1 MNVSKVEAEKE
12 DPEQVRDQNIGAE
25 ETKSKERS
33 RQNYIKIKSKT
44 DEKLNL
50 EKAVGE
56 KFNLEEAESTDVANI
71 GLQDEDVQ
79 PLGGEKSTDQKLEVK
94 TVENEVIVSSQA
106 IGSTAQLSE
115 AELLRI
121 CWKDC
126 KSLAEYRNSLCKFL
140 GLMQDVTV
148 TEMDNSKEVL
158 FKFPSKKKLLKVLR
172 MMSKKGTNSLEKL
185 KVAMPRVE
193 LIVSKFFKKKYGLLF
208 AGKKAPI
215 SQVKKDF
222 AKYGEV
228 EIEVRSQVC
237 VLWFD
242 SKMSFYKTLTDPRT
256 AAYKLIPCVLN
267 FKFSTESAPI
277 KPQVSV
283 TKEFMMKATIEAPP
297 VEESQEIESVTS
309 FMLTEREIFG
319 FIWKNQ
325 RGKTDIRDDQVI
337 SRQLTNF
344 IKNVQCQGLSVD
356 EDGLSVTFSSLADLT
371 AALVQFCSSP
381 VPDMDQLSS
390 MSRKF
395 TLLPSKGFFG
405 LFSVRKVKPEHF
417 SRFGDCQVRNCGI
430 WFADK
435 LSLFNVLRD
444 PFISKTYPALFIDC
458 RNIYILSSNKSLL
471 TVQTD
476 DHEKPVAS
484 SALKST
490 CYQGVLTRSATARLS
505 TGDADTHLYKQ
516 EDDPIHITHPPNTKL
531 VSTDPAVVTAVTS
544 PSQPVP
550 CPLLATLLPVD
561 PSLPK
566 PGLKLTKDAIIQG
579 KFGHIP
585 SARLV
590 RTGYKQS
597 KMPGKIRSVA
607 AAELFLEDK
616 NCYRSKDIKEAANL
630 IINIL
635 QGRQVEGDTLR
646 ELKMRR
652 VEHFLKDK
660 LGVECRLTKEGK
672 EKQAVKM
679 AVDNDGEEDDAFKA
693 KGNLKDL

>member
-33 RQNYIKIKSKT
+33 RQNYIRIKVKNDEKLT
-44 DEKLNL
+44 LGKDVGEKLNL
-50 EKAVGE
+50 K
-56 KFNLEEAESTDVANI
+56 EAESTDVADV

-79 PLGGEKSTDQKLEVK
+79 PLGGKKSTDEKLEVK

-148 TEMDNSKEVL
+148 TEMDSSKEVL

-185 KVAMPRVE
+185 KVAVPRVE
-193 LIVSKFFKKKYGLLF
+193 LIACKFFQKKYGLVL
-208 AGKKAPI
+208 ADKKASI

-228 EIEVRSQVC
+228 EIEVRSQVF

-242 SKMSFYKTLTDPRT
+242 SKLLFYKALTDPRT
-256 AAYKLIPCVLN
+256 AGYKLVPCVLN

-283 TKEFMMKATIEAPP
+283 FTEESKMKARIDAPP
-297 VEESQEIESVTS
+297 VEEFKKVESMKR

-319 FIWKNQ
+319 FIWKNPK
-325 RGKTDIRDDQVI
+325 GKTDIRDDQVI

-356 EDGLSVTFSSLADLT
+356 EDGLFVTFSSQADLT
-371 AALVQFCSSP
+371 AALSQFCSSP
-381 VPDMDQLSS
+381 VPDVDQLSS
-390 MSRKF
+390 LSRKF

-417 SRFGDCQVRNCGI
+417 SRFEDCQVRNCGI

-435 LSLFNVLRD
+435 LSMFNILRD
-444 PFISKTYPALFIDC
+444 PFINKTYPALFIDC
-458 RNIYILSSNKSLL
+458 RNIYILSSKKFLL
-471 TVQTD
+471 KIQAESEN
-476 DHEKPVAS
+476 HEKPVAS
-484 SALKST
+484 SALKPP

-505 TGDADTHLYKQ
+505 TDAADTELSKQ
-516 EDDPIHITHPPNTKL
+516 ESNITYLSSTKPTTA

-544 PSQPVP
+544 PSQPAP
-550 CPLLATLLPVD
+550 CPLLSTLLPTCPLSTTV
-561 PSLPK
+561 
-566 PGLKLTKDAIIQG
+566 
-579 KFGHIP
+579 HI
-585 SARLV
+585 
-590 RTGYKQS
+590 
-597 KMPGKIRSVA
+597 A
-607 AAELFLEDK
+607 A
-616 NCYRSKDIKEAANL
+616 
-630 IINIL
+630 
-635 QGRQVEGDTLR
+635 
-646 ELKMRR
+646 
-652 VEHFLKDK
+652 
-660 LGVECRLTKEGK
+660 
-672 EKQAVKM
+672 
-679 AVDNDGEEDDAFKA
+679 
-693 KGNLKDL
+693 